1 MNMTKNSTFFSPMQ
15 LFKAPQWWSN
25 PRTHTLH
32 VRQCELFFGLNIL
45 HVSQYLALP
54 SHSSDT
60 PSEPPTSKP
69 STSPLS
75 ISFSLVTLRFGITIP
90 GSVTAVNTHVDKHT
104 IATTPC
110 DDVFVKS
117 KTIKPKNAHNE
128 HVEKTHTGAK

>member
-1 MNMTKNSTFFSPMQ
+1 MNMTKNSTFSLGLQCLKLRGNLVKPGRCI
-15 LFKAPQWWSN
+15 ARPTV
-25 PRTHTLH
+25 RTFL
-32 VRQCELFFGLNIL
+32 RLE
-45 HVSQYLALP
+45 YLARFAIP
-54 SHSSDT
+54 RITMHSSDT

-69 STSPLS
+69 YFSSFC
-75 ISFSLVTLRFGITIP
+75 SFSLVTLRFGITIP

-117 KTIKPKNAHNE
+117 KTIKPKNAHKE